1 MLYQKTNER
10 CCVRSSRLFAMAC
23 LFGALIGAQT
33 AVAADEPKE
42 ELITIG
48 TRTEGRTAL
57 ESLAPIDLITSED
70 MHATG
75 ATETGKQLQMA
86 APSFG
91 FSSTTIS
98 DGTDIIRPATLRGMG
113 PDQVLV
119 LINGK
124 RRHQQS
130 LVNVQQTIARG
141 SAGTDINAIPSSAI
155 ERIEVL
161 KDGAS
166 AQYGSDAIAG
176 VINIILKNQ
185 TDALDLQTSYGQ
197 TYDEDGETFFLGLN
211 GGLPI
216 GNGGFA
222 NVTLEYRDRSETNR
236 AGRATTNL
244 LGWYDDAEFND
255 PDFVPAAKLRIG
267 DADSENLAVWWNA
280 MLPVGRG
287 ELYTFGGYSNREG
300 DSAGFWRGPA
310 DGRTIPD
317 LYPDGFLP
325 NIITEVTDVSV
336 GFGYRFEL
344 IRNWPGDISIVYGE
358 SEFDFFEQ
366 NTANV
371 SYWFEPLD
379 GVDPA
384 NGIFGETATAANTGN
399 LIADQVTINL
409 DFNREIDWGV
419 GAGPLNFAVGA
430 EWRQDGY
437 KIEPGD
443 PVSYQYGR
451 TNDPSVPILNQTGGA
466 AAAGTQGFPGFQP
479 RNAVDQDRDAVAL
492 YVDFET
498 RFTDK
503 FAAGIAG
510 RWEDYDDFGSTTTG
524 KIFGRYDFTER
535 FGARATVSTG
545 FRAPG
550 IQQQF
555 YSLISTNLNA
565 SGVLT
570 DTITARTGDDV
581 ANAFGIPLLEEEES
595 TSYSL
600 GVVWQPSDMFSLTV
614 DVYRI
619 DVDDRIIF
627 SSNIQNGGDPANS
640 AIDAVFADL
649 EAAGIV
655 VGQAQFFT
663 NAIDTETEGL
673 DVVADWAFDLN
684 NGANLG
690 IKAIASFNDQEV
702 SARKSGSSVISPEV
716 LFDDA
721 QVTLIERG
729 QPSERFM
736 LAGTYDRGPWT
747 VDVRGNYFG
756 SVAGEGFTPGCT
768 AKWDGGT
775 LVDLTVAYRIR
786 DNIKISAGA
795 TNLFDEKP
803 DKWIGQECDVFPFPE
818 LGFTYGWETLPFGIN
833 GGAYFA
839 RLDYRF
845 NWRN

>member
-1 MLYQKTNER
+1 MLYQKTNDR
-10 CCVRSSRLFAMAC
+10 SVAHSSRLWAMAC
-23 LFGALIGAQT
+23 LFGALIGAQP
-33 AVAADEPKE
+33 AVAADELVD
-42 ELITIG
+42 ELITTG

-57 ESLAPIDLITSED
+57 ESLAPIDVVTSEE
-70 MHATG
+70 MHSTG

-124 RRHQQS
+124 RRHQQA
-130 LVNVQQTIARG
+130 LVNVQQTVARG
-141 SAGTDINAIPSSAI
+141 SAGTDVNAIPSSAI
-155 ERIEVL
+155 ARIEVL

-166 AQYGSDAIAG
+166 AQYGSDAIGG
-176 VINIILKNQ
+176 VINIILKDQ
-185 TDALDLQTSYGQ
+185 TDGLDLQTSYGQ

-211 GGLPI
+211 GGLAI
-216 GNGGFA
+216 GNDGFA
-222 NVTLEYRDRSETNR
+222 NLTVEYRDRSETNR
-236 AGRATTNL
+236 AGAVDPAVIGSWFLPGAT
-244 LGWYDDAEFND
+244 D
-255 PDFVPAAKLRIG
+255 PAVKLRIG
-267 DADSENLAVWWNA
+267 DADSENIAVWWNA
-280 MLPVGRG
+280 MLPLGKG

-300 DSAGFWRGPA
+300 DSSGFFRGPG
-310 DGRTIPD
+310 DGRTIPE
-317 LYPDGFLP
+317 LYPVGFLP
-325 NIITEVTDVSV
+325 NIITEVEDTSV
-336 GFGYRFEL
+336 GVGYRFEL
-344 IRNWPGDISIVYGE
+344 IRNWPGDISIVYGK
-358 SEFDFFEQ
+358 SDFDFSER

-384 NGIFGETATAANTGN
+384 NGIFAESPTSADTGN
-399 LIADQVTINL
+399 LITDQLTINL
-409 DFNREIDWGV
+409 DFNREINWGV
-419 GAGPLNFAVGA
+419 GTGPLNFAVGA

-437 KIEPGD
+437 EIEAGD

-451 TNDPSVPILNQTGGA
+451 TNDPNVPIGTQAPGET

-479 RNAVDQDRDAVAL
+479 RNAVDQDRDVIAFYADL
-492 YVDFET
+492 ESQ
-498 RFTDK
+498 FTEK
-503 FAAGIAG
+503 FSAGIAW
-510 RWEDYDDFGSTTTG
+510 RWEDYDGFGSTTTG
-524 KIFGRYDFTER
+524 KISGRYDFTETI
-535 FGARATVSTG
+535 GMRATVSTG

-550 IQQQF
+550 IQQQY

-565 SGVLT
+565 AGVLT
-570 DTITARTGDDV
+570 DTITARNGDDV
-581 ANAFGIPLLEEEES
+581 SNAFDIPLLEEEES

-600 GVVWQPSDMFSLTV
+600 GVVWQPSDMFSLTL
-614 DVYRI
+614 DIYRI

-640 AIDAVFADL
+640 EIDAVFADL
-649 EAAGIV
+649 EAQGIV

-673 DVVADWAFDLN
+673 DLVADWAFDLT

-690 IKAIASFNDQEV
+690 LKAIASLNDQEV
-702 SARKSGSSVISPEV
+702 SARKSGSSVLSPEV
-716 LFDDA
+716 LFDDS

-729 QPSERFM
+729 QPGERFM
-736 LAGTYDRGPWT
+736 LAGTYDQGPWT
-747 VDVRGNYFG
+747 VDLRGNYFG

-786 DNIKISAGA
+786 DNIKLSAGA
-795 TNLFDEKP
+795 TNLLNEKP
-803 DKWIGQECDVFPFPE
+803 DKWVGQGCDVAPFPQF
-818 LGFTYGWETLPFGIN
+818 GFTYGWETLPFGIN